1 VSRKGFSG
9 LGRAPKIYLDFS
21 IEFLYNFLFWQRH
34 CDACYEWETDEGVSF
49 CTKYIGKCNKFASQ
63 YVQGAS
69 KILNIIRVRRA
80 LARGEK
86 ILCFAE
92 RAKELETVTF
102 DRHLPLEER
111 LQRIDHIQARRYSK
125 LSGSALTIA
134 TEGIMRHLRACDRM
148 DVNPDTSAV
157 REIIDDALNGRRV
170 FAETSDDRRAA

>member
-1 VSRKGFSG
+1 M
-9 LGRAPKIYLDFS
+9 
-21 IEFLYNFLFWQRH
+21 
-34 CDACYEWETDEGVSF
+34 
-49 CTKYIGKCNKFASQ
+49 
-63 YVQGAS
+63 
-69 KILNIIRVRRA
+69 
-80 LARGEK
+80 RGE
-86 ILCFAE
+86 INPELSE
-92 RAKELETVTF
+92 RVKELETVTF